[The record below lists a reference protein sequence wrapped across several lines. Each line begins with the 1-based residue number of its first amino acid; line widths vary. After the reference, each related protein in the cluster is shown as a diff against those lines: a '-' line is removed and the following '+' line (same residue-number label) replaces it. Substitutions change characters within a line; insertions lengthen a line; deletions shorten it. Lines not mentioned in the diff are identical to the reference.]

1 MITKENQA
9 KMQIA
14 RKAKGTLSDEFIY
27 EDFLY
32 ERIKDT
38 EGKLKPGFYIYMVNK
53 SWYEVFYTTKNK
65 MPSDEDFGFTA
76 YCCQSLDRAW
86 KCLSVL
92 EKKIELK
99 QNKSKKNLK

>member
-1 MITKENQA
+1 MITKENQM
-9 KMQIA
+9 KMQTA

-32 ERIKDT
+32 ERIKDS
-38 EGKLKPGFYIYMVNK
+38 KLKPGFHIYIVNK

-99 QNKSKKNLK
+99 QNKVKKNLK